1 MRTRV
6 QQKAREDVSVG
17 AVSSGLAYTGLSE
30 PSSTEPAAI
39 AGTQDPLYLF
49 VCYLEWH
56 HSRNFEAYQELVT
69 ALDNSENRI
78 REIAELLLHRISP
91 RPQGE
96 SRGVFPK

>member
-1 MRTRV
+1 MDASAVVLRTHGLS
-6 QQKAREDVSVG
+6 KP
-17 AVSSGLAYTGLSE
+17 SSSE
-30 PSSTEPAAI
+30 PSPI

-56 HSRNFEAYQELVT
+56 HSRNFEAYQELVA

-91 RPQGE
+91 RPQRE